1 MNIEKERNKIALRRG
16 ISPELA
22 DFFLIKFDRSLYIS
36 NYRRE
41 IVQLSRE
48 KYGKDVMP
56 VFLDIWEE
64 DWLTMDGEG
73 DRIIFYLADNKLEK
87 IKLIREQ

>member
-1 MNIEKERNKIALRRG
+1 
-16 ISPELA
+16 
-22 DFFLIKFDRSLYIS
+22 
-36 NYRRE
+36 
-41 IVQLSRE
+41 
-48 KYGKDVMP
+48 MP